1 MQLRYITCSDPREHN
16 PIKDIIIMEQNNKQP
31 YKAPTTLVVE
41 VKTER
46 TILVASLDQYE
57 SIPW

>member
-1 MQLRYITCSDPREHN
+1 
-16 PIKDIIIMEQNNKQP
+16 MEQKNKQP

-41 VKTER
+41 VKTEG